1 MEEEESSGDCWVT
14 HHALGS
20 DTPTPVGGAGT
31 GACWLCHEGSDQLT
45 NRPWQPDEDAV
56 LLPVVLRDL
65 LMCLFYPT
73 SGCGFHSSCPPST
86 TAGPHQTGSE
96 AQRGS
101 PGQVTVLLTAP
112 GSTLSLSPLRSEW
125 T

>member
-45 NRPWQPDEDAV
+45 NRPWQPDEDA
-56 LLPVVLRDL
+56 
-65 LMCLFYPT
+65 
-73 SGCGFHSSCPPST
+73 
-86 TAGPHQTGSE
+86 
-96 AQRGS
+96 
-101 PGQVTVLLTAP
+101 AP
-112 GSTLSLSPLRSEW
+112 GSTLSLSPHSGLSGREGTAKAGFPATTREQQPW
-125 T
+125 